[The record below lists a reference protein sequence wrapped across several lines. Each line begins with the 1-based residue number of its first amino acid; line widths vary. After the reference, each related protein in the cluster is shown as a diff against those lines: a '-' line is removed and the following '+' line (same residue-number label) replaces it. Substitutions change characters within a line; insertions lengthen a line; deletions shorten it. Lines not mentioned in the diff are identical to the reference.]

1 VVVPIMGAF
10 LIDLM
15 NALVIGAF
23 AAGLPALR

>member
-1 VVVPIMGAF
+1 MGAF